1 MWEWLQLTQVI
12 GYIPY
17 ECWLGATMTFEFFA
31 FNRKLP
37 AYPEFGDATLKCA
50 LWTFKQQLA
59 LKIRVHYGISIVLL
73 QTSLYC
79 AFRDTKWQCVINGFT
94 GVKKDYLQ
102 WDSTWWSL
110 DQESNIYL
118 SGLTWHVLVRGILK
132 LTFVHVPLHFLD
144 LDDSPR
150 IKRAW
155 LYKDLKVSDLKAH
168 ARLTHLDRR

>member
-1 MWEWLQLTQVI
+1 MFRCNKIKGSFTLCESDCNWRQVI

-17 ECWLGATMTFEFFA
+17 ECWLGATMTLEFFA

-59 LKIRVHYGISIVLL
+59 LNIRVHYGISIVLL

-118 SGLTWHVLVRGILK
+118 SALTWHVLVRRSSNWL
-132 LTFVHVPLHFLD
+132 LFMYHFTF
-144 LDDSPR
+144 
-150 IKRAW
+150 W
-155 LYKDLKVSDLKAH
+155 
-168 ARLTHLDRR
+168 T